1 MEKHMNKQFKVGGG
15 KIQLALAM
23 VIFGTIGL
31 FIRTI
36 NLPSSVIAMARG
48 FVGSLFL
55 LGLIVASH
63 GKISWQDISRNKK
76 ILIFSGGF
84 LGINWILLFEAFRYT
99 TLASATLVYYLAPVI
114 VIIVSAIFFKE
125 SLEPLKVVC
134 VGLALIGMVLVSGLL
149 GSDFS
154 NGPNLTGIL
163 FALGAAICYAAV
175 ILMSQRLE
183 SISAYDGTII
193 QLATSGLVLLPYVL
207 ITEDFKILTVDRSSL
222 YSLVIVAIIHTGV
235 AYALYFSAMRKLKAQ
250 TIAIYSYL
258 DPLVAVI
265 ASSLILKEKV
275 TVMTAVGGLLILGS
289 TLLSEVLDQRRVME

>member
-55 LGLIVASH
+55 LGLIVASR

-207 ITEDFKILTVDRSSL
+207 ITEDFKTLTVDRSSL

>member
-1 MEKHMNKQFKVGGG
+1 MDKHMNKEFRGGAA
-15 KIQLALAM
+15 KIQLASAM

-36 NLPSSVIAMARG
+36 DLPSSVIAMVRG

-55 LGLIVASH
+55 LGLIVASR
-63 GKISWQDISRNKK
+63 GKISWQDIIRNKK
-76 ILIFSGGF
+76 VLILSGAF

-134 VGLALIGMVLVSGLL
+134 VGLALIGMVLVSGLV
-149 GSDFS
+149 GSDLS
-154 NGPNLTGIL
+154 NGPNLTGIF

-207 ITEDFKILTVDRSSL
+207 MTEDFKTLTVDRSSL
-222 YSLVIVAIIHTGV
+222 YSLAIVAIIHTGV

-289 TLLSEVLDQRRVME
+289 TLFSEVLDQRRAME

>member
-1 MEKHMNKQFKVGGG
+1 MDKNMNKEFRGVAA
-15 KIQLALAM
+15 KIQLASAM

-36 NLPSSVIAMARG
+36 DLPSSVIAMVRG

-55 LGLIVASH
+55 LGLIVASR

-76 ILIFSGGF
+76 ILILSGGF

-134 VGLALIGMVLVSGLL
+134 VGLALIGMVLVSGLV
-149 GSDFS
+149 GSDLS
-154 NGPNLTGIL
+154 NGPNLTGIF

-207 ITEDFKILTVDRSSL
+207 MTEDFKTLTVDRSSL
-222 YSLVIVAIIHTGV
+222 YSLAIVAIIHTGV

-289 TLLSEVLDQRRVME
+289 TLFSEVLDQRRARE